1 MKRRQ
6 VTNSVPSKRVA
17 TQNPLGATSMRELEA
32 WGFGRARRRGRSWV
46 PEPIVPEAAARAVV
60 QDAAAFLGQALPG
73 EWVAL
78 LVEHA
83 EELCA
88 ANADFRR
95 RLNTKGNAGRDRL
108 WAFMRHWLCAKIA
121 RQFPELHRRLPSEY
135 AVGGE
140 LPERRAAIPPRVN
153 RPGSAKSRRLRL
165 ARSVPLRRRAGA
177 GRARRRG
184 VRGR

>member
-1 MKRRQ
+1 
-6 VTNSVPSKRVA
+6 
-17 TQNPLGATSMRELEA
+17 
-32 WGFGRARRRGRSWV
+32 V
-46 PEPIVPEAAARAVV
+46 PEPIVPEAAARAIV

-73 EWVAL
+73 EWVVL

-95 RLNTKGNAGRDRL
+95 RLNTKGNEGRDRL

-121 RQFPELHRRLPSEY
+121 RQFPKLHRRLPREY

-140 LPERRAAIPPRVN
+140 LPERRDAIPPRVE

-165 ARSVPLRRRAGA
+165 AHSASPGGRSSST
-177 GRARRRG
+177 G

>member
-1 MKRRQ
+1 
-6 VTNSVPSKRVA
+6 
-17 TQNPLGATSMRELEA
+17 MRELEA
-32 WGFGRARRRGRSWV
+32 WGFGRARKPGRSWV

-60 QDAAAFLGQALPG
+60 QEAAAFLGQALPG
-73 EWVAL
+73 EWVVL

-95 RLNTKGNAGRDRL
+95 RLNTKGNEGRDRL

-140 LPERRAAIPPRVN
+140 LPERRDAIPPRVN
-153 RPGSAKSRRLRL
+153 RPDSAKSRRLRL
-165 ARSVPLRRRAGA
+165 ARSASPG
-177 GRARRRG
+177 GRSSSTR